1 MNLLLLGEKCN
12 PLLPGLKKGL
22 EESWNINKWQPS
34 EGSEKLSEMIKNAD
48 VIIPASDA
56 LTYGNVF
63 RQLSEAKNLKLIQI
77 PFAGTEWID
86 RNLIPEEIMIAN
98 CAGHEIPISEYII
111 GTIIALTVE
120 LLPTEKDFR
129 NGSWERTGTLS
140 DPNTMHGEVFGKT
153 LGIIGYGLIGIET
166 AKRAKS
172 LGMSVYGVNRKSK
185 LDIPKFLD
193 WHGSMDE
200 LDKLLNE
207 SDYIVLACDLN
218 EQSKN
223 LINKDTLSKMKKSSY
238 LINIS
243 RGNVCNEEDLFNHL
257 KENKIAGA
265 AIDTWW
271 VYPYTNKDI
280 KNPRPSKFPF
290 QDLKNIIMTPH
301 NSAHTMESDERRAIS
316 IVNNLKDFENGIE
329 PPGFVFYGNAGK

>member
-12 PLLPGLKKGL
+12 PLLPGLKMGL

-86 RNLIPEEIMIAN
+86 RNLIPAEIMITN

-111 GTIIALTVE
+111 GTIIALTVD

-140 DPNTMHGEVFGKT
+140 DPDTMHGEVFGKT

-172 LGMSVYGVNRKSK
+172 LGMRVYGINRKAK
-185 LDIPKFLD
+185 LNTPEFLD
-193 WHGSMDE
+193 WHGSIDE
-200 LDKLLNE
+200 LDKLLKE

-218 EQSKN
+218 ENSQN
-223 LINKDTLSKMKKSSY
+223 LINKDTLKKMKKSSY

-257 KENKIAGA
+257 KESKIAGA
-265 AIDTWW
+265 ALDTWW
-271 VYPYTNKDI
+271 IYPYTNKNI
-280 KNPRPSKFPF
+280 KNPRPSNFPF

-301 NSAHTMESDERRAIS
+301 NSAHTMKSDERRAIS

-329 PPGFVFYGNAGK
+329 PAGFVFYGNAEK